1 MIDKVKFELELPDG
15 EETKTVKSTD
25 LTDEQYALATQMQAI
40 QSQVQN
46 LAASVT
52 EYGLKKDHFRLKQKE
67 LLELLEYN
75 GSPSKHRQTA
85 DST

>member
-1 MIDKVKFELELPDG
+1 
-15 EETKTVKSTD
+15 
-25 LTDEQYALATQMQAI
+25 MQAL

>member
-1 MIDKVKFELELPDG
+1 MIDKVDFEIELPDG

-25 LTDEQYALATQMQAI
+25 LTNEQYALATQMQTL
-40 QSQVQN
+40 QTQVQN

-67 LLELLEYN
+67 LMELIEN
-75 GSPSKHRQTA
+75 DGSDSGDRQEI
-85 DST
+85 DES